1 MKHIF
6 LKRNFLMNYKFD
18 ELSASNIKI
27 LLSLTSSIFLI
38 LTIFSTKNISDTNL
52 MFTIFNYY
60 ASNALAFYCINTNNP
75 EIQRRKSRI
84 INLYILCSFIIII
97 LLKIYNIT
105 ENIQLIHNLI
115 ALLFKTI
122 TTTSCLINIFFA
134 IKDDDNSK
142 RKELI
147 KTQKKVK
154 KKILE
159 NEERKKYTNRDKNVK
174 MNAETRRFIEKTEN
188 KKEGRQI

>member
-1 MKHIF
+1 
-6 LKRNFLMNYKFD
+6 MNYKFD

-75 EIQRRKSRI
+75 KIQRRKNRI
-84 INLYILCSFIIII
+84 INLYILCSFMIII

-122 TTTSCLINIFFA
+122 TTMSCLINIVFA
-134 IKDDDNSK
+134 IKDDDNSE

-154 KKILE
+154 KKIIE
-159 NEERKKYTNRDKNVK
+159 NEERKKYTTRDKNVK
-174 MNAETRRFIEKTEN
+174 MNAETRKFIEKTEN